1 MFISMYV
8 RTVRK
13 SYGRFCQNQNFL
25 DAQITRVC
33 YHATPLRALL
43 ARETFAFNKHNFK
56 VCRGQKKNEEIIEKR
71 YLYDLARIVLY
82 FAHVYHQTSVQS
94 FFFKS
99 TMKKSGA

>member
-1 MFISMYV
+1 MVLRSARFSRPRPPLLKNIIS
-8 RTVRK
+8 K
-13 SYGRFCQNQNFL
+13 SVV
-25 DAQITRVC
+25 A
-33 YHATPLRALL
+33 
-43 ARETFAFNKHNFK
+43 K
-56 VCRGQKKNEEIIEKR
+56 KKNKEIIEKR